1 MRLSINHIVGII
13 VLLLVLAGGLA
24 LFFAADKEETVPLL
38 MVAIANIEAVVLLV
52 FLITR
57 GVLQPLRNYKKILH
71 KVGEGDFS
79 VRISPGAPKE
89 IREFGEGLND
99 MIGRLERAQ
108 AREKEIEHLKTEFVS
123 LVAHQLRAPLSDVK
137 WALGALVEE
146 DLGKLSAQQ
155 KEVLQKTAVSN
166 ERMIRLVNDLL
177 NVTKIEEGRYLF
189 HRELT
194 QITDILLLMVESHK
208 AAAARK
214 KVELVLELPQNP
226 PPLLLLDREKME
238 LAVQNLVD
246 NALKYSPESTR
257 VTVGLVYGT
266 KEIEVRVQDQGMGIP
281 ETEQKRVFEKF
292 FRASNAK
299 AKEPEGTGLGLYL
312 AKNIVT
318 AHGGTMTFVSKE
330 NEGTTFSFSLPIK

>member
-1 MRLSINHIVGII
+1 MRLSINLIVGII

-38 MVAIANIEAVVLLV
+38 MVAIANIEAVILLV

-57 GVLQPLRNYKKILH
+57 GVLQPLKEYRKIIH

-79 VRISPGAPKE
+79 VRIKPGAPKE

-123 LVAHQLRAPLSDVK
+123 LVAHQLRAPLSDIK
-137 WALGALVEE
+137 WALDVLKEE
-146 DLGKLSAQQ
+146 DMGKLSEQQ
-155 KEVLQKTAVSN
+155 KSVVQKTALSN

-177 NVTKIEEGRYLF
+177 NVTKIEEGKYLF
-189 HRELT
+189 HRELS
-194 QITDILLLMVESHK
+194 QMTDILLVMVESHQS
-208 AAAARK
+208 AAARK
-214 KVELVLELPQNP
+214 NVELVLELPQKP
-226 PPLLLLDREKME
+226 PPLLLLDKEKME

-246 NALKYSPESTR
+246 NALKYSPKGTR
-257 VTVGLVYGT
+257 VTVSLLYDT
-266 KEIEVRVQDQGMGIP
+266 KEVEVHVKDQGMGIP
-281 ETEQKRVFEKF
+281 ESEQKRVFEKF
-292 FRASNAK
+292 FRASNAR

-312 AKNIVT
+312 AKNIVE
-318 AHGGTMTFVSKE
+318 AHGGTMSFISKE
-330 NEGTTFSFSLPIK
+330 NEGTTFSFKLPIK